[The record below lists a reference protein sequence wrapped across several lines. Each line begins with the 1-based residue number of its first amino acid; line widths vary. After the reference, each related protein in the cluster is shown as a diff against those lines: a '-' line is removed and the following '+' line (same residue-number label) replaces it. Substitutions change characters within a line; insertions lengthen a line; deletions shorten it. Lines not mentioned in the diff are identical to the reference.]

1 MSIGLCL
8 RRSKVR
14 ATKEDEVGLIK
25 SVLAPGKSELL
36 VKAPS
41 RFVDPLLD
49 SEENGELP
57 LEKYFAV
64 KQSTQH
70 GVSKR

>member
-1 MSIGLCL
+1 MTLEALEHQKHEVGTKSLCL
-8 RRSKVR
+8 RPQ
-14 ATKEDEVGLIK
+14 EG
-25 SVLAPGKSELL
+25 ELL

-49 SEENGELP
+49 FEENSELP
-57 LEKYFAV
+57 QEKYFAV